1 MQLDPLPMAL
11 DWQVEPHD
19 WSVGPDGSLRI
30 AAGPRTDLFADPAGQ
45 PAIANAPR
53 LLGPVE
59 GDFLLSVRVT
69 PQLRATFD
77 AGALVLYAAHDAWI
91 KLALERS
98 PEGAATIVSVV
109 TLGLSDDCNS
119 WTVDGDGVWL
129 RIGRV
134 GPACVLHASSDGVQ
148 WDLVRH
154 LAFDVR
160 GDLAVGFLAQSPTG
174 DGAAARFADVRFAAA
189 TLVDVRD
196 GS

>member
-30 AAGPRTDLFADPAGQ
+30 AAGPRTDLFADPGGQ

-53 LLGPVE
+53 LLGPVG
-59 GDFLLSVRVT
+59 GDFLLSARVT
-69 PQLRATFD
+69 PQLRSTLD
-77 AGALVLYAAHDAWI
+77 AGGLVLYAAHDAWV

-109 TLGLSDDCNS
+109 TLGRSDDCNS
-119 WTVDGDGVWL
+119 WTVDGDGIWL

-134 GPACVLHASSDGVQ
+134 GRACVLHASSDGIR

-154 LAFDVR
+154 LAFDGGR
-160 GDLAVGFLAQSPTG
+160 DLAAGFLAQSPTG
-174 DGAAARFADVRFAAA
+174 DGATVLFADVNFAAA